1 MSQSLAIGLRVRTAR
16 ATAVVLATNDNG
28 LPRLILR
35 DELDTSDPSVPE
47 SRQPHHAGLDLP
59 HDKATRVV
67 ERAVAAVMRA
77 SEAALAKFVTDR
89 TRDGS
94 TIAGIGLVI
103 SSHTD
108 PASLANPH
116 MRAHAGEGRLFHD
129 ALAAAADALG
139 IAHRTWIEKT
149 LAAQAAQALGLDEA
163 ACKRELAAWGKQAGP
178 PWRALEKAA
187 CLAAW
192 TMLVA
197 TRD

>member
-1 MSQSLAIGLRVRTAR
+1 VSQTLGIGLRIRTAR
-16 ATAVVLATNDNG
+16 ATAVVLGTGDAS
-28 LPRLILR
+28 LPRLIVR
-35 DELDTSDPSVPE
+35 EELDTSDPAFPE

-59 HDKATRVV
+59 HDEATRIV

-77 SEAALAKFVTDR
+77 SEASLAKFVTAR

-108 PASLANPH
+108 PASLGNPH
-116 MRAHAGEGRLFHD
+116 MRAHASEGRLFHD
-129 ALAAAADALG
+129 ALAAAAGALG
-139 IAHRTWIEKT
+139 IEHRTWLEKT
-149 LAAQAAQALGLDEA
+149 LTAQAATLLGLDEA

-178 PWRALEKAA
+178 PWRAQEKAA

-192 TMLVA
+192 TILA
-197 TRD
+197 TTRA